1 MEGILG
7 CGHLERQRDRAK
19 CGHELNCRKG
29 ARQVCADRARG
40 GVCSLTAS
48 AFSED
53 PGKVIAKSKARAAGR
68 VEEKS
73 RCVPQCGRKDLTSQ
87 V

>member
-7 CGHLERQRDRAK
+7 CGHLERQRDGAK
-19 CGHELNCRKG
+19 RGHELNCRKG
-29 ARQVCADRARG
+29 AGLRWQGTGRG
-40 GVCSLTAS
+40 LFSDGS